1 MLHKIQKGYFSDS
14 TSSDED
20 MNVIKRHADGDV
32 VNLIVIEEFGQ
43 DMTTLKNVV
52 ARYILIVSE
61 IERMLSTLKRFDLM
75 YKEAREY
82 VMELGY
88 EMKDVRNLLKEL
100 REEMEKHTS
109 VIRSI
114 ERARLI
120 ISKIRK
126 VSDEDMGKYLSE
138 ESVHRVMEHC
148 S

>member
-1 MLHKIQKGYFSDS
+1 MHKIQKGYFSDS

-148 S
+148 

>member
-1 MLHKIQKGYFSDS
+1 MHKIQKGYFSDS

-43 DMTTLKNVV
+43 DMTTLKNLV

-120 ISKIRK
+120 ISKKRK

>member
-1 MLHKIQKGYFSDS
+1 MHKIQKGYFSDS

>member
-1 MLHKIQKGYFSDS
+1 MIHKIQKGYFSDS

-138 ESVHRVMEHC
+138 ESVHRVMKHC

>member
-1 MLHKIQKGYFSDS
+1 MHKIQKGYFSDS

-109 VIRSI
+109 AIRSI

>member
-1 MLHKIQKGYFSDS
+1 VIHKIQKGYFSDS

-126 VSDEDMGKYLSE
+126 VSDEDMGKNISE
-138 ESVHRVMEHC
+138 GARMEHC

>member
-1 MLHKIQKGYFSDS
+1 MIHKIQKGYFSDS

-126 VSDEDMGKYLSE
+126 IRDEDMGDNQQSE
-138 ESVHRVMEHC
+138 
-148 S
+148 

>member
-1 MLHKIQKGYFSDS
+1 MIHKIQKGYFSDS

-126 VSDEDMGKYLSE
+126 VSDEDMGKNISE
-138 ESVHRVMEHC
+138 GARMEHC

>member
-1 MLHKIQKGYFSDS
+1 MHKIQKGYFSDS

-126 VSDEDMGKYLSE
+126 VSDEDMGKNISE
-138 ESVHRVMEHC
+138 GARMEHC

>member
-1 MLHKIQKGYFSDS
+1 MIHKIQKGYFSDS

>member
-1 MLHKIQKGYFSDS
+1 MHKIQKGYFSDS

-43 DMTTLKNVV
+43 DMTTLKNLV

-88 EMKDVRNLLKEL
+88 ER
-100 REEMEKHTS
+100 REKL
-109 VIRSI
+109 I
-114 ERARLI
+114 ERIER
-120 ISKIRK
+120 RN
-126 VSDEDMGKYLSE
+126 GKTYQC
-138 ESVHRVMEHC
+138 HTFY
-148 S
+148 

>member
-1 MLHKIQKGYFSDS
+1 MHKIQKGYFSDS

-138 ESVHRVMEHC
+138 ESVHHVMEHC